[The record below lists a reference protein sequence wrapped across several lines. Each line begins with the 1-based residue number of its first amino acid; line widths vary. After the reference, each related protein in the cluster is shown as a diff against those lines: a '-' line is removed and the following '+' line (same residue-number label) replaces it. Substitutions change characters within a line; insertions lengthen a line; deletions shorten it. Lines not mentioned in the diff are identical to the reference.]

1 MVNVNKVILGTM
13 MSVFALGAM
22 GISVHADEVL
32 EKVDYTMDTA
42 QRFNTVGTF
51 VNEAQANLNKANKD
65 MLAAEKRVQDAK
77 QVVLKAER
85 ELNAAKENKLNAT
98 PEKVSDTVKKI
109 ETAKEAMRD
118 LKDKLKDAKQKLVEK
133 QNQLDSAKDVEI
145 KASQKVMD
153 QTYKVQSATDAVV
166 EKKKEIDALKQG
178 RNVRTLDAE
187 NVVSRANDPLSELEL
202 ELFRLELIAANSGA
216 LLSTYKEEHQNAVA
230 ETLAATQEVSQVQ
243 VEVSNTETELS
254 ENEVKITQLEDFLD
268 VLQNADIQLAIA
280 ESRVKESRMLLADAE
295 NSFAAAKLAQGVAN
309 AKLARA
315 KAEQRA
321 QKQRDAQNDTMELAI
336 PELTDDVKQET
347 SDVLWAES
355 VSDNTQSDVI
365 LNSELPN
372 MSSKNSTPQAIIAA
386 LMAGLLL
393 VGFGYKKRD

>member
-1 MVNVNKVILGTM
+1 
-13 MSVFALGAM
+13 
-22 GISVHADEVL
+22 
-32 EKVDYTMDTA
+32 
-42 QRFNTVGTF
+42 
-51 VNEAQANLNKANKD
+51 
-65 MLAAEKRVQDAK
+65 
-77 QVVLKAER
+77 
-85 ELNAAKENKLNAT
+85 
-98 PEKVSDTVKKI
+98 
-109 ETAKEAMRD
+109 
-118 LKDKLKDAKQKLVEK
+118 
-133 QNQLDSAKDVEI
+133 
-145 KASQKVMD
+145 
-153 QTYKVQSATDAVV
+153 
-166 EKKKEIDALKQG
+166 
-178 RNVRTLDAE
+178 
-187 NVVSRANDPLSELEL
+187 
-202 ELFRLELIAANSGA
+202 
-216 LLSTYKEEHQNAVA
+216 
-230 ETLAATQEVSQVQ
+230 
-243 VEVSNTETELS
+243 
-254 ENEVKITQLEDFLD
+254 
-268 VLQNADIQLAIA
+268 
-280 ESRVKESRMLLADAE
+280 MLLADAE